1 MVSRRTSEDRLNRPK
16 TVYFRLPASTY
27 AYIRPLSREE
37 RRKSAAERPKASS
50 LKPGSPIFGLSRPNN
65 ERRSLTCAREAGLY
79 RAFAGAL
86 PCTCG
91 YLCELSHTCAP
102 KTCRSHEER
111 PRIVP
116 PPWSIGRDSIGSKK
130 GGDWR
135 RFRTTIGQIKK
146 LIDRGQSGPDRA
158 DWKKT
163 ILGEMTP

>member
-1 MVSRRTSEDRLNRPK
+1 MVGRRTSEDRLNRPK

-37 RRKSAAERPKASS
+37 RRKNGGNRPQSGRKRPLSSRDRPFSAS
-50 LKPGSPIFGLSRPNN
+50 LGRTTR
-65 ERRSLTCAREAGLY
+65 EDRSLAREKRVSTGP
-79 RAFAGAL
+79 L

-102 KTCRSHEER
+102 ETCRSREER

-146 LIDRGQSGPDRA
+146 FIDRGQSGPDRA